1 MITILA
7 EKPSVAREIARIV
20 GAMRRE
26 EGYFTGNGYH
36 VTWALGHLVQL
47 AMPDGYGVKGF
58 RRDSLPVIP
67 ERFELIPRQVKTD
80 KGCKADAAA
89 VKQIKVITKLWNDSE
104 GIIVATDCAREGE
117 LIFRYL
123 YAYIGC
129 TLPFQ
134 RLWISSLT
142 DAAIRKG
149 LKELKDGHEYDNLY
163 LAAKARSEA
172 DWLVGINGTQALS
185 VAAGRG
191 TYSVGR
197 VQTPTLAMVCKRF
210 WENRRFQPEPVHQLH
225 FTVPSVNASEVVKF
239 ASVEKWK
246 DKEEAATLYNK
257 VKEQMCATIVKVE
270 KKEKVENP
278 PLLYDLT
285 TLQKEANTKH
295 GFTAEQ
301 TLDLVQKLY
310 EAKLVTYPRTSSRY
324 IPEDVFAEVPML
336 FNRLASHLSF
346 ADKVKS
352 MDGLNR
358 RSVDASKVTDHHA
371 LLVTPNRP
379 LALYKNEQ
387 LIYDM
392 IVGRMIE
399 TFSPECVKDTTT
411 VRAECEGVA
420 FEAKGCIVRKAGWRS
435 VYGEDREDTVLPDWK
450 EGDTLSMNG
459 CTMSSG
465 MTRPK
470 PLHTESTLLAAMET
484 AGREGVE
491 DEEARQAL
499 KDCGIGT
506 PATRAAIIETLLRR
520 EYMVRVKKS
529 LVPTE
534 KGLALYS
541 IVKEMDIADVEM
553 TGRWESELAEIEK
566 GRTPHEAFL
575 RDIEGYTRKITT
587 ELLAC
592 DKIFGHKASGY
603 ACPKCGTGTMQFYGK
618 VVRCDNP
625 DCALPVFRQIAGRT
639 LTDTEMTDLL
649 ANGKTGVLSGFKSK
663 QGKPFSA
670 AVAFDA
676 DFNTKFIFP
685 EAKGTRKSTNMK
697 GRRK

>member
-47 AMPDGYGVKGF
+47 ALPDGYGIRGF

-67 ERFELIPRQVKTD
+67 EKFELIPRQVKTD
-80 KGCKADAAA
+80 KGYKADAAA
-89 VKQIKVITKLWNDSE
+89 VKQIKVITKLWNESDS
-104 GIIVATDCAREGE
+104 IIVATDCAREGE

-123 YAYIGC
+123 YDYTGC

-149 LKELKDGHEYDNLY
+149 LKGLKDGHEYDNLY

-172 DWLVGINGTQALS
+172 DWLVGINGTQALTI
-185 VAAGRG
+185 AAGRG

-197 VQTPTLAMVCKRF
+197 VQTPTLAMVCRRF
-210 WENRRFQPEPVHQLH
+210 WENKRFMPEPVHQLH
-225 FTVPSVNASEVVKF
+225 FSTPSVSVDEIVKF

-246 DKEEAATLYNK
+246 DKEEAAALYNK
-257 VKEQMCATIVKVE
+257 VKAEMCATIVKVE

-324 IPEDVFAEVPML
+324 IPEDVFAEVPTL
-336 FNRLASHLSF
+336 FDRLSAHSSF
-346 ADKVKS
+346 AEKIE
-352 MDGLNR
+352 GLGELNR

-399 TFSPECVKDTTT
+399 AFSPECVKDTTT

-420 FEAKGCIVRKAGWRS
+420 FEAKGCTVRKAGWRS
-435 VYGEDREDTVLPDWK
+435 VYGDDKEDTVLPDWN
-450 EGDTLSMNG
+450 EGDTLAMNG

-506 PATRAAIIETLLRR
+506 PATRAAIIETLLGR

-541 IVKEMDIADVEM
+541 IVKGMDIADVEM
-553 TGRWESELAEIEK
+553 TGRWEKELAEIEK

-575 RDIEGYTRKITT
+575 RDIESYTRKITT
-587 ELLAC
+587 ELLAS
-592 DKIFGHKASGY
+592 DKIFGHKTSGC
-603 ACPKCGTGTMQFYGK
+603 ACPKCGTGTMRFYGK

-639 LTDTEMTDLL
+639 LTDTEMNDLL
-649 ANGKTGVLSGFKSK
+649 AKGKTGVLGGFKSR

-685 EAKGTRKSTNMK
+685 EAKGTKKSMNRKE
-697 GRRK
+697 GRK